1 MLEKNRH
8 KRPTLEDVLNL
19 EWFGEFKTVNN
30 RGKTGT
36 AEGKFKAYTM
46 TSSDTTEINKE
57 IEEVKKMQV
66 WVLPMRL
73 LWDRT
78 RLALRNWKIKLI

>member
-1 MLEKNRH
+1 
-8 KRPTLEDVLNL
+8 
-19 EWFGEFKTVNN
+19 
-30 RGKTGT
+30 
-36 AEGKFKAYTM
+36 M
-46 TSSDTTEINKE
+46 TSSDATEINKE

-78 RLALRNWKIKLI
+78 RLALRICKIKLIQCIFQPIF